1 MCIKLNSLKVE
12 NGKLYGTVKWTY
24 EFKGSKRITGIVV
37 HFEGEPVDTVALLF
51 HSFLKPVDMNEGKCK
66 VLVSDN
72 ISARM
77 YTRAI
82 IECFAAVFEKVD
94 E

>member
-24 EFKGSKRITGIVV
+24 EFGSKRITGIVV